1 MEKIETDGAFFNVEQ
16 TLSCGQA
23 FRWEREENGFLVH
36 AEDKTCFAY
45 NEGGGAYVCCEDG
58 QAEYFYRYFDAMK
71 NNIEIFFWV
80 GEEDTE
86 DIIPVLER
94 DWEASHSV
102 LIGVQNYDI
111 RKEHPDA
118 DPVLCIYFA
127 SILSDIGRFFECR
140 GKEA

>member
-1 MEKIETDGAFFNVEQ
+1 MKT
-16 TLSCGQA
+16 
-23 FRWEREENGFLVH
+23 EREELENLREELEELMDFIRNMETGDLP
-36 AEDKTCFAY
+36 
-45 NEGGGAYVCCEDG
+45 
-58 QAEYFYRYFDAMK
+58 YFYRYFDAMK